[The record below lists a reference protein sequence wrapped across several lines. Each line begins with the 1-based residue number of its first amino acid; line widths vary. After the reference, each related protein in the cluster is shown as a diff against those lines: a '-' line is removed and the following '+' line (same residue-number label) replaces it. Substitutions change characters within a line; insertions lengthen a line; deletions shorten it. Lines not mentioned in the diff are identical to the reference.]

1 MDIQIGR
8 ETFQRSQP
16 LGKENAELEKT
27 PIAEER
33 LFNSKRILQVSKE
46 D

>member
-1 MDIQIGR
+1 MDTRIGR
-8 ETFQRSQP
+8 NTFQRSQL

-33 LFNSKRILQVSKE
+33 LLNSKRILQARKE